1 MPKINIY
8 DDTKISP
15 KKKDE
20 FFKQIVNKLDGTVA
34 VYDPTTYQVIAI
46 KNDLNRVNC

>member
-1 MPKINIY
+1 VPKINIY

-20 FFKQIVNKLDGTVA
+20 FFKQIVNKDGTVT
-34 VYDPTTYQVIAI
+34 VYDPKTYQVIAI